1 MFDIILEK
9 CITQMKKKSYFYR
22 GRKVLKDGKEKNKD
36 SCHVNFVMSKI
47 VFKKSTDN
55 TTPPCTSWVC
65 VIRM

>member
-1 MFDIILEK
+1 MIFELSNK
-9 CITQMKKKSYFYR
+9 TGQ
-22 GRKVLKDGKEKNKD
+22 NKD

-55 TTPPCTSWVC
+55 TTPPCTYWVC

>member
-1 MFDIILEK
+1 M
-9 CITQMKKKSYFYR
+9 
-22 GRKVLKDGKEKNKD
+22 LKDRKEKNKD
-36 SCHVNFVMSKI
+36 SCHANFVMSKI